1 MGEYSKKQFEEKRLI
16 HSFHG
21 NSYFPVINKLLELK
35 RHTEGKMAKTLE
47 EMLAEN
53 RAASV
58 TTGKKVQTGKTR
70 IED

>member
-1 MGEYSKKQFEEKRLI
+1 
-16 HSFHG
+16 
-21 NSYFPVINKLLELK
+21 
-35 RHTEGKMAKTLE
+35 MAKTLE